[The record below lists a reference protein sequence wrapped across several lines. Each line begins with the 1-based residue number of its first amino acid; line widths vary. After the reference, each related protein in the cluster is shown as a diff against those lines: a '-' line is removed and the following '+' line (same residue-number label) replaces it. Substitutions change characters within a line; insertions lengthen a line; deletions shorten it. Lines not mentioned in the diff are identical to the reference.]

1 MEDEKTPLE
10 KSEAETVEV
19 VRANL
24 SAQIA
29 ALTQKVD
36 KLSAELIE
44 RNKTI
49 QELLDGANEPARSE
63 SEDFGD
69 VYSKLRFVNK

>member
-1 MEDEKTPLE
+1 MENEKTPLE
-10 KSEAETVEV
+10 KSEAETVEA

-24 SAQIA
+24 TAQIT

-36 KLSAELIE
+36 QLSAELIE

-49 QELLDGANEPARSE
+49 QELLDGGNDPARIE
-63 SEDFGD
+63 SEDYGD
-69 VYSKLRFVNK
+69 VLSKLRFVNK

>member
-1 MEDEKTPLE
+1 MENEKTPLE
-10 KSEAETVEV
+10 KSEAETVEA

-49 QELLDGANEPARSE
+49 QELLDGSNEPARAE

-69 VYSKLRFVNK
+69 VYTKLRFVNK